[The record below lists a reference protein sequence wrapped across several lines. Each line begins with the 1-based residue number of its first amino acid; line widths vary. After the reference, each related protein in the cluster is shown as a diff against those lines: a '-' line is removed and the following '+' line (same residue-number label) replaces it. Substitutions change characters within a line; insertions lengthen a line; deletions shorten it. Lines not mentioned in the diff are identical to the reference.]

1 MIKHSGILLGVSD
14 NTNQIKEGKHIEII
28 NYRNDHPHAD
38 SIIIYS
44 DIKFCWFY
52 DYFLDL
58 YERCKWSTNTDEPL
72 LFVKY
77 DMRYLNIL
85 DVEKKTLALK
95 DPIQMDLGKWGYF
108 LPFIFLSLNLNSQD
122 IKERTMLSLFSG
134 KMIDLLKVIS
144 FSVGT
149 WKLWQYT
156 STEKSEN
163 PGG

>member
-1 MIKHSGILLGVSD
+1 
-14 NTNQIKEGKHIEII
+14 
-28 NYRNDHPHAD
+28 
-38 SIIIYS
+38 
-44 DIKFCWFY
+44 
-52 DYFLDL
+52 
-58 YERCKWSTNTDEPL
+58 
-72 LFVKY
+72 
-77 DMRYLNIL
+77 MRYLNIL